1 MVLLIIP
8 CVRKSAKNQSS
19 GSRSRACACHRL
31 GKSAGWR
38 FNEYP
43 NVSRCVSSMRCR
55 LTASSS
61 ACRYLSSSNMPRDDV
76 NASNTVCEAGVTVVF
91 HVTPCLTRLRV
102 GVAMQVL
109 RLVYVPMWLSSNTV
123 APPTGRRPAPRRPV
137 RARIWS
143 DPSRCFRHR
152 RCRGTPVS
160 AAPETASRPR
170 DDMRASG
177 GPAHDRPPDRLVHVL
192 RAFHL
197 TSPIAFASSTSR
209 ARISA

>member
-1 MVLLIIP
+1 MVFLIIP

-55 LTASSS
+55 LTASTS

-137 RARIWS
+137 RANLVRS
-143 DPSRCFRHR
+143 QSMFSASSLS
-152 RCRGTPVS
+152 GYPVS

>member
-1 MVLLIIP
+1 MVLLMIP

-55 LTASSS
+55 LTASTS

-123 APPTGRRPAPRRPV
+123 APPQVGV
-137 RARIWS
+137 RLRVGQCARIWS

-152 RCRGTPVS
+152 RCRGTPS
-160 AAPETASRPR
+160 QPRLKRRRARGMTCGRRAARRMIARQTASFTYCVR
-170 DDMRASG
+170 
-177 GPAHDRPPDRLVHVL
+177 
-192 RAFHL
+192 F
-197 TSPIAFASSTSR
+197 T
-209 ARISA
+209 

>member
-1 MVLLIIP
+1 MVFLIIP

-137 RARIWS
+137 RANLVRS
-143 DPSRCFRHR
+143 QSMFSASSLS
-152 RCRGTPVS
+152 GYPVL

>member
-1 MVLLIIP
+1 MVFLIIP

-137 RARIWS
+137 RANLVRS
-143 DPSRCFRHR
+143 QSMFSASSLS
-152 RCRGTPVS
+152 GYPVL

-170 DDMRASG
+170 DDVRASG

>member
-1 MVLLIIP
+1 MVFLIIP

-137 RARIWS
+137 RANLVRS
-143 DPSRCFRHR
+143 QSMFSASSLS
-152 RCRGTPVS
+152 GYPVL

-177 GPAHDRPPDRLVHVL
+177 GPALDRPPDRLVHVL

>member
-123 APPTGRRPAPRRPV
+123 APPQVGVRLRVGQCARESGQIPVDVFGIVVVGVPPSQPRLKRRRARGMTCGRRAARRMI
-137 RARIWS
+137 ARQ
-143 DPSRCFRHR
+143 
-152 RCRGTPVS
+152 
-160 AAPETASRPR
+160 TASFTYCVR
-170 DDMRASG
+170 
-177 GPAHDRPPDRLVHVL
+177 
-192 RAFHL
+192 F
-197 TSPIAFASSTSR
+197 T
-209 ARISA
+209 